1 MKNGNSFIVMRQ
13 FQKGKY
19 VFLIYY
25 ILEYMKK
32 IAGFSTVD
40 IGYALKMILNIA
52 LTVGGMSLYSMQ
64 PCNSQ

>member
-1 MKNGNSFIVMRQ
+1 
-13 FQKGKY
+13 
-19 VFLIYY
+19 
-25 ILEYMKK
+25 MKK